1 MSAAASAPT
10 GGEVLLR
17 AERLERRFGGLTAIS
32 DFSFELREGEILGL
46 IGPNG
51 AGKST
56 TFNLISGFIRPSSG
70 RLVVMGRDVTG
81 ASAMT
86 ISRLG
91 LVRTFQHNSLLS
103 EMSVIDNILIGTYHH
118 RTGHERR
125 MEKVREV
132 AGMTGLTD
140 HLKAIAGNLPHGLQ
154 RMLSIAIALA
164 AEPRILCLDE
174 PLTGLQGAEVGAA
187 LDLFEALRTTHGLT
201 ILLVEHNMRAVMRAC
216 DRVIVLNYGRLLAE
230 GSPEAVSRDE
240 AVIEAYL
247 GRGR

>member
-1 MSAAASAPT
+1 MSAAVGTPN
-10 GGEVLLR
+10 GGEVVLR
-17 AERLERRFGGLTAIS
+17 AERLEKRFGGLTAVS
-32 DFSFELREGEILGL
+32 DFSFDLREGEILGL

-70 RLVVMGRDVTG
+70 RLVVMGHDVTG
-81 ASAMT
+81 ASVRR
-86 ISRLG
+86 ICQLG

-103 EMSVIDNILIGTYHH
+103 EMSVTDNILIGTYRHL
-118 RTGHERR
+118 RGHERR
-125 MEKVREV
+125 MEKVHEV
-132 AGMTGLTD
+132 AEMTGLSE
-140 HLKAIAGNLPHGLQ
+140 HLEAIAGNLPHGLQ

-187 LDLFEALRTTHGLT
+187 LDLFETLRSAHGLT

-216 DRVIVLNYGRLLAE
+216 DRVLVLNYGRLLAE

>member
-1 MSAAASAPT
+1 
-10 GGEVLLR
+10 
-17 AERLERRFGGLTAIS
+17 
-32 DFSFELREGEILGL
+32 
-46 IGPNG
+46 
-51 AGKST
+51 
-56 TFNLISGFIRPSSG
+56 
-70 RLVVMGRDVTG
+70 
-81 ASAMT
+81 
-86 ISRLG
+86 
-91 LVRTFQHNSLLS
+91 
-103 EMSVIDNILIGTYHH
+103 
-118 RTGHERR
+118 

>member
-1 MSAAASAPT
+1 MSAAAGTPI
-10 GGEVLLR
+10 GGEVILR
-17 AERLERRFGGLTAIS
+17 AERLERRFGGLTAVS
-32 DFSFELREGEILGL
+32 DFSFELRESEILGL

-70 RLVVMGRDVTG
+70 RLVVMGHDVTG
-81 ASAMT
+81 ASVRT
-86 ISRLG
+86 ISQLG

-103 EMSVIDNILIGTYHH
+103 EMSVVDNILIGTY
-118 RTGHERR
+118 RRRRGHERR

-132 AGMTGLTD
+132 AEMTGLAE
-140 HLKAIAGNLPHGLQ
+140 HLEAIAGNLPHGLQ

-187 LDLFEALRTTHGLT
+187 LDLFETLRSAHGLT

-240 AVIEAYL
+240 TVIEAYL